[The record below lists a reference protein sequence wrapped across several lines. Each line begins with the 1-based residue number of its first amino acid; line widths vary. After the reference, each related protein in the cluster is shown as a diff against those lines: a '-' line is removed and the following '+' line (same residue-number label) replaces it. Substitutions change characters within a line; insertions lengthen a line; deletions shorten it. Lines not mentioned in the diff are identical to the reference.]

1 MKRPLP
7 VFSAILLVVVCA
19 LPCHGANPAPSGS
32 EEVERLERELVAA
45 IAQKDLATY
54 DRIVADDYV
63 VFDPAGKI
71 LTKAEIMASYRSGS
85 RGYSG
90 LEIYDVSGRVFG
102 DTAVVSARTKGFR
115 HEDGRDVPNRV
126 RYIRVFSRRGGRWQA
141 VSQMSASLPDSPN
154 EKKPD

>member
-1 MKRPLP
+1 MKRFFPTLSRVLLIAGVSIPGLAASP
-7 VFSAILLVVVCA
+7 V
-19 LPCHGANPAPSGS
+19 PSGA
-32 EEVERLERELVAA
+32 EEVERLEQELVTA
-45 IAQKDLATY
+45 IGKKDLATY

-71 LTKAEIMASYRSGS
+71 LTKAEIMASYQSGS

-141 VSQMSASLPDSPN
+141 VSQMSAPLENPPE
-154 EKKPD
+154 EKGSK

>member
-1 MKRPLP
+1 MKRF
-7 VFSAILLVVVCA
+7 FSTLSGILLIAGVSM
-19 LPCHGANPAPSGS
+19 PCLAASPAIGGA
-32 EEVERLERELVAA
+32 EEVERLERELVTA
-45 IAQKDLATY
+45 IGKKDLATY

-63 VFDPAGKI
+63 VFDPTGKI
-71 LTKAEIMASYRSGS
+71 LTKAEIMASYQSGS

-126 RYIRVFSRRGGRWQA
+126 RYVRVFSRRGGRWQA
-141 VSQMSASLPDSPN
+141 VSQMSAPLPDSPN